1 MNEEKLIKEIAT
13 ATAELEAA
21 QDVIR
26 TLAKD
31 LADVADVIE
40 PVLLDHAKRIR
51 QARMTTIDEIRQSV
65 QALREYRDF
74 LASEQTQ
81 RAIDRGKQLVAVC
94 TALEEFRMCG
104 FLDAYLKAVIETTR

>member
-21 QDVIR
+21 REVIR
-26 TLAKD
+26 TLATD
-31 LADVADVIE
+31 LADVAEVIE
-40 PVLLDHAKRIR
+40 PVLLDHAKRLR
-51 QARMTTIDEIRQSV
+51 QARMTTIDEIRLSV

-74 LASEQTQ
+74 LSSAHTQ
-81 RAIDRGKQLVAVC
+81 QAIDRGRQLVAVC

-104 FLDAYLKAVIETTR
+104 FLDAYLKAVVETTR